1 MHLTKIEIDLIDKF
15 LLDTCV
21 EEVTSAHVL
30 HAIANTMPSFRA
42 EQLVYSEP
50 DVVTQYFESL
60 NG

>member
-1 MHLTKIEIDLIDKF
+1 
-15 LLDTCV
+15 
-21 EEVTSAHVL
+21 VL